1 MAFIGRHTELTSL
14 QRFFNHPTSNL
25 SVVYGRRRVGKSA
38 LLKEAV
44 TLSGVRWLYM
54 ECKKTSETN
63 NLEQLMALACAKL
76 DIPPIA
82 VDTIEGLLDFLFKFC
97 QHEPMVLVLDEYPFL
112 RDLIQGADS
121 ILQALV
127 DRYKGTSK
135 LKIILCGSYID
146 VMKGILEYKSP
157 LYGRAD
163 VILHMMPMS
172 YFDIAQ
178 FHPRFSF
185 EDKVRLYAIF
195 GGMPYYNALVDDQ
208 LTLKE
213 NVIELLI
220 KVGAKLTD
228 EIELFLTAELSKIND
243 ANLVLEALGL
253 GKKKFSDIA
262 SHTKLTNAA
271 LSKTL
276 SQLMA
281 MDIVVRDTPINDSG
295 NARKSNYVICDNMV
309 LFYYRYIY
317 RNISKARVMDE
328 RTFYDAFIHHD
339 LESQY
344 VPHVF
349 EEIAKQFLIRMN
361 KAGRIEPPFFN
372 IGRYVYDLP
381 KEKRNGEFDVVTEDS
396 QGFCF
401 YECKYKNHPIN
412 KADVEEEIA
421 QVKASPLSS
430 HRFGFISKSGF
441 KDVTPTEHLRLWTLQ
456 DLYHD

>member
-1 MAFIGRHTELTSL
+1 MPFIGRQTEVTTL
-14 QRFFNHPTSNL
+14 QRFISHPTSNL
-25 SVVYGRRRVGKSA
+25 SIVYGRRRVGKSA

-54 ECKKTSETN
+54 SCKKTSETN

-82 VDTIEGLLDFLFKFC
+82 VDTVEGLLDFLFKFC
-97 QHEPMVLVLDEYPFL
+97 QHEPIVLVLDDYPFL
-112 RDLIQGADS
+112 HDLIQGADS

-127 DRYKGTSK
+127 DRYKGCSK
-135 LKIILCGSYID
+135 LKIMLCGADIET
-146 VMKGILEYKSP
+146 MKGMLAYECP
-157 LYGRAD
+157 LYARAD
-163 VILHMMPMS
+163 VVLHLKPMN
-172 YFDIAQ
+172 YFEIAQ
-178 FHPRFSF
+178 FHLHRSDV
-185 EDKVRLYAIF
+185 DKVRLYAIF
-195 GGMPYYNALVDDQ
+195 GGMPYYNALVDDR
-208 LTLKE
+208 LSIKE

-220 KVGAKLTD
+220 KVGGQLSE
-228 EIELFLTAELSKIND
+228 EIELALATRRSKVND
-243 ANLVLEALGL
+243 INLVLEALGQ
-253 GKKKFSDIA
+253 GHKHFSDIA
-262 SHTKLTNAA
+262 KYTRLTNAA

-339 LESQY
+339 FESQY

-349 EEIAKQFLIRMN
+349 EAIAKQFLIRMN

-412 KADVEEEIA
+412 KADIEEEIA